1 MRPPPVALLALVV
14 LASSALGGLGALQ
27 NLTPVPGRI
36 IVEPGLP
43 SPFPEEITL
52 VFADTYGRVVA
63 DITLSASTK
72 TTHFEPGPR
81 VFSGE
86 VRILAD
92 GSFYL
97 VLPRGEHRL
106 ILRRRPNLRVA
117 QSSSLAD
124 YFVKSVQAG
133 SANLL
138 EKPLVVRAAFEGEM
152 VIVLAK
158 CTTETQEECK

>member
-1 MRPPPVALLALVV
+1 MRLPLVALLALVV
-14 LASSALGGLGALQ
+14 LASSVLGVLGALQ

-36 IVEPGLP
+36 IVEPSLP

-63 DITLSASTK
+63 DITLSESTK
-72 TTHFEPGPR
+72 TTHFGPGR
-81 VFSGE
+81 SGE

-97 VLPRGEHRL
+97 LLPRGEHRL

-138 EKPLVVRAAFEGEM
+138 EKPLVVKASFEGEM

-158 CTTETQEECK
+158 CTTETQEDCK